1 MELQYGVL
9 QTEQKLRDG
18 CLHKLHLSCRSTSGQ
33 EKASL
38 LTTAETAAEDCDM
51 LLLLEL
57 ILIAAPIFE
66 PAIEQNTD

>member
-9 QTEQKLRDG
+9 QIEQKLQDG
-18 CLHKLHLSCRSTSGQ
+18 CLHKLHFSSRSTSGRG
-33 EKASL
+33 KASL
-38 LTTAETAAEDCDM
+38 LTTAETAEDCDM

-66 PAIEQNTD
+66 PAIE

>member
-18 CLHKLHLSCRSTSGQ
+18 CSHKLHLGCRSTSGR

-38 LTTAETAAEDCDM
+38 LTTAAETAEDCDM

-66 PAIEQNTD
+66 PAIKQNTD